1 MADFAREV
9 IAVTLEDEM
18 QKSYLDYAMS
28 VIIGRALPDIRDG
41 LKPVHRRVLYAMSE
55 LGNDYNKPY
64 KKSARVVGDVI
75 GKYHPHGDTAVY
87 DTIVRMAQPFSLRY
101 MLVNGQG
108 NFGSIDGDSPAAMR
122 YTEVRMMRLAHELL
136 SDLDKETVD
145 FIPNY
150 DNSEKEPTVMPT
162 RVPNLLINGSSGIA
176 VGMATNIPPH
186 NLTETITA
194 ILALIDNPEISI
206 DELIEYVPGP
216 DFPTAGFICG
226 RGGIKQAYHTGRGS
240 VVMRARCVIEKDE
253 KGGRERI
260 VVNELPYMV
269 NKAALLEKIA
279 ELVKVKRL
287 EGISEMRDESDKD
300 GIRVAIDLRR
310 GEIGEVVLNNLY
322 QQTKLQS
329 TFGIN
334 MVTLSEGRPVLVD
347 LKQALEAFLRHR
359 RDVVTRRSIYE
370 LCKSREKAHVLEGQ
384 AVALTNVDEVIKLI
398 KASRTPA
405 DAKRGLMAKAW
416 PPGAVIEMLQRAEA
430 MNVNQTNGSNGHVT
444 RPDGL
449 APEFGLFDEGYRL
462 SNAQAQAILDL
473 RLNRLTALEQ
483 DKIIS
488 DYKALIEHI
497 GELLKILSNPERLI
511 DVIREELL
519 EIRERY
525 GDQRR
530 TEILED
536 EGSFEMEDLIT
547 EEDVVVTLSHAG
559 YAKYQPMDTYRAQ
572 RRGGKGKAA
581 ASVKE
586 EDFVDK
592 LFVAS
597 THDTLL
603 CFSTRGKVYWL
614 KVYKLPEAS
623 RIARGRPIVNM
634 LPLEDGER
642 ISSVLPVRNYDE
654 DRYVIMA
661 TVKGI
666 VKKIKLANFSRPR
679 SNGIIALRLKPADEL
694 IGTEIIGAGHHV
706 MLFSD
711 EGKVVRFQESD
722 LRAIGRVAAGVRGI
736 RLRNKA
742 RVISL
747 LTIAPGSEERSD
759 CVLIATVNGYGKRT
773 SLDQF
778 SLRKRGGY
786 GVISIQTT
794 SRNGRVAG
802 AILVDE
808 SNEVMLITTGGTLVR
823 TRVADISTV
832 GRNTQGVRLIRLSK
846 KEQLI
851 EIEPIAV
858 MNEEG
863 NGVESVAGEEPD
875 PEAGSEPEIETGH
888 TSEPEDT
895 E

>member
-1 MADFAREV
+1 M
-9 IAVTLEDEM
+9 
-18 QKSYLDYAMS
+18 
-28 VIIGRALPDIRDG
+28 
-41 LKPVHRRVLYAMSE
+41 
-55 LGNDYNKPY
+55 
-64 KKSARVVGDVI
+64 
-75 GKYHPHGDTAVY
+75 
-87 DTIVRMAQPFSLRY
+87 
-101 MLVNGQG
+101 
-108 NFGSIDGDSPAAMR
+108 
-122 YTEVRMMRLAHELL
+122 
-136 SDLDKETVD
+136 
-145 FIPNY
+145 
-150 DNSEKEPTVMPT
+150 
-162 RVPNLLINGSSGIA
+162 
-176 VGMATNIPPH
+176 
-186 NLTETITA
+186 
-194 ILALIDNPEISI
+194 
-206 DELIEYVPGP
+206 PGP

-329 TFGIN
+329 TFGVN

-384 AVALTNVDEVIKLI
+384 AVALANVDEVIKLI

-405 DAKRGLMAKAW
+405 DAKRSLMAKAW

-430 MNVNQTNGSNGHVT
+430 MNVNQTNGSTGHVT

-462 SNAQAQAILDL
+462 SSAQAQAILDL

-497 GELLKILSNPERLI
+497 GELLEILSNPERLI

-530 TEILED
+530 TEILEE

-572 RRGGKGKAA
+572 RRGGRGKAA

-642 ISSVLPVRNYDE
+642 ISSVLPVRNYNE

-661 TVKGI
+661 TVKGT
-666 VKKIKLANFSRPR
+666 VKKIKLANF
-679 SNGIIALRLKPADEL
+679 
-694 IGTEIIGAGHHV
+694 
-706 MLFSD
+706 
-711 EGKVVRFQESD
+711 
-722 LRAIGRVAAGVRGI
+722 
-736 RLRNKA
+736 
-742 RVISL
+742 
-747 LTIAPGSEERSD
+747 
-759 CVLIATVNGYGKRT
+759 
-773 SLDQF
+773 
-778 SLRKRGGY
+778 
-786 GVISIQTT
+786 
-794 SRNGRVAG
+794 
-802 AILVDE
+802 
-808 SNEVMLITTGGTLVR
+808 
-823 TRVADISTV
+823 
-832 GRNTQGVRLIRLSK
+832 QG
-846 KEQLI
+846 
-851 EIEPIAV
+851 
-858 MNEEG
+858 
-863 NGVESVAGEEPD
+863 
-875 PEAGSEPEIETGH
+875 PEATAS
-888 TSEPEDT
+888 SRCA
-895 E
+895 